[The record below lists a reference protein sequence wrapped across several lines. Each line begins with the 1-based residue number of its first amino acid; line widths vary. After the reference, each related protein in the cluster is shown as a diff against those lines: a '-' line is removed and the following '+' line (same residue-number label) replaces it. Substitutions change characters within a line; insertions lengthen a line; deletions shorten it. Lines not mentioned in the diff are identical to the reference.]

1 MKIDSI
7 STYARTDL
15 GYLAMI
21 GKFVSQKRKERKRT
35 QEDVANAAGVNR
47 STVQKIEKG
56 ESVNL
61 LSLIQVLRVLE
72 QLHVLDQ
79 FQHQELVSPL
89 KLAEIEHK
97 EIKRVRTKKASM
109 APKKNKKSDW

>member
-1 MKIDSI
+1 MKINNI
-7 STYARTDL
+7 YKYARTDL

-21 GKFVSQKRKERKRT
+21 GDFVSRRRKERKRT
-35 QEDVANAAGVNR
+35 QEDVARAAGVNR

-72 QLHVLDQ
+72 QLHVLDP
-79 FQHQELVSPL
+79 FQYQEVISPL
-89 KLAEIEHK
+89 KLAEMEHK
-97 EIKRVRTKKASM
+97 EVKRVRPKAST
-109 APKKNKKSDW
+109 APKNNKKSNW